1 MRVGCLRRSL
11 LLAFMAYMTVM
22 ASPSC
27 ADVDLLG
34 WCLQHGG
41 GEAID
46 WRWLVLLALTLTFLG
61 GACCGAVCVLGC
73 QAAMG
78 RKKRRNEEDD
88 REEYFRVKAKLLKLT
103 ASELH
108 RLCMDHG
115 YHAGSGCTKEAM
127 ARGLLAENICSLPAE
142 VRPTGAFRSV
152 ASRTTHA
159 SRRG

>member
-1 MRVGCLRRSL
+1 MIPVRIVSLVVAADNCVKVG
-11 LLAFMAYMTVM
+11 ATETYEK
-22 ASPSC
+22 
-27 ADVDLLG
+27 
-34 WCLQHGG
+34 HGG

-61 GACCGAVCVLGC
+61 GACCGAVCVVSC

-88 REEYFRVKAKLLKLT
+88 REEYFRVKAKLLRLT
-103 ASELH
+103 AVELH

-142 VRPTGAFRSV
+142 VRPTGASRSV
-152 ASRTTHA
+152 ASKTIHA